1 LELLFKINRDH
12 TESIYHQIR
21 SNIINGIVEG
31 SLPAGN
37 RLPSTRQL
45 ATTLKVSRN
54 TVSRVYENLTTDGFL
69 HVRERSGYF
78 INSNVRNDW
87 VEEPEVKPVAL
98 HKISPWAQKLTS
110 LPSNQPYVIR
120 PADWQKYP
128 YPFIYGQ
135 IDPELLSLSDW
146 RECSKLALSKSSVED
161 WTSDA
166 ITEDDP
172 ELAEQI
178 CTMLLPRRGI
188 FVSAD
193 QLMVTIGAQNALF
206 LAGALVIGKDTSLGF
221 ENPGYCDA
229 RNGFESVGAK
239 IKPLPIDDDGIKID
253 HRLDSCDIV
262 YTTPS
267 HHYPTNVTLPMERR
281 EALLQRADKADF
293 LIIEDDYESE
303 VNFVSQP
310 HPALKSMD
318 ENGRV
323 LYVSSLSKNLF
334 PGLRIGYMVAPPDF
348 IAEARA
354 LRRQMYRHPSA
365 HAQRTVALFIKLGY
379 YDTMV
384 KRLHHVYRER
394 WEITGKALEKHL
406 GEFFKIKTFGGTS
419 FWVTGPEDLDADVLA
434 AEALKKGVIIESGE
448 PMFLPAKNKKGRPK
462 NNFRIGFSSIPTERI
477 EKGVKILAETLAA
490 TRAIS
495 S

>member
-1 LELLFKINRDH
+1 MELLFKINRDH
-12 TESIYHQIR
+12 TESIYYQIR

-31 SLPAGN
+31 NLPAGN

-69 HVRERSGYF
+69 QARERSGYF
-78 INSNVRNDW
+78 INSHLKNDW
-87 VEEPEVKPVAL
+87 VEEPQTKPVTSD
-98 HKISPWAQKLTS
+98 KVSPWAKKLTAS
-110 LPSNQPYVIR
+110 PSNQPYVNR

-135 IDPELLSLSDW
+135 IDPDLLSLSDW

-188 FVSAD
+188 FVSTD

-206 LAGALVIGKDTSLGF
+206 LSGALVIEKGTRLGF

-239 IKPLPIDDDGIKID
+239 IKPLPVDADGIKVD
-253 HRLDSCDIV
+253 HRLDTCDVV

-281 EALLQRADKADF
+281 EALLKRANDADF

-303 VNFVSQP
+303 INFVSQP

-348 IAEARA
+348 IEEARA

-384 KRLHHVYRER
+384 KRLHQVYRER
-394 WEITGKALEKHL
+394 WEITGGALEKYL
-406 GEFFKIKTFGGTS
+406 GGFFKVKTFGGTS
-419 FWVTGPEDLDADVLA
+419 FWITGPEELDANNLA
-434 AEALKKGVIIESGE
+434 AAALKKGVIIESGD
-448 PMFLPAKNKKGRPK
+448 PMFLPSKSNRGRHR

-477 EKGVKILAETLAA
+477 ENGVKILAETMAE
-490 TRAIS
+490 IN
-495 S
+495 

>member
-1 LELLFKINRDH
+1 MELVFKIDRDRSD
-12 TESIYHQIR
+12 SIYNQIR

-45 ATTLKVSRN
+45 ATSLKVSRN
-54 TVSRVYENLTTDGFL
+54 TVSRVYENLADDGFL
-69 HVRERSGYF
+69 KVRERSGYF
-78 INSNVRNDW
+78 INTYSRDNW
-87 VEEPEVKPVAL
+87 VEAPEVKQSDNL
-98 HKISPWAQKLTS
+98 QESPWAQRLVS
-110 LPSNQPYVIR
+110 SPLSQPYVKR
-120 PADWQKYP
+120 PADWQNYP

-135 IDPELLSLSDW
+135 IDHDLLSLTDW

-188 FVSAD
+188 FVSPD
-193 QLMVTIGAQNALF
+193 QLMITIGAQNALF
-206 LAGALVIGKDTSLGF
+206 LAGALVTKEGTQLGF
-221 ENPGYCDA
+221 EEPGYCDA
-229 RNGFESVGAK
+229 RNGFISVGAK
-239 IKPLPIDDDGIKID
+239 IKPLPVDEHGIKIN
-253 HRLDSCDIV
+253 HRLDNCDII

-281 EALLQRADKADF
+281 DALLQRAKAADF
-293 LIIEDDYESE
+293 IIIEDDYESE

-318 ENGRV
+318 EDGRV

-334 PGLRIGYMVAPPDF
+334 PGLRIGYMVAPADF
-348 IAEARA
+348 IEEARA
-354 LRRQMYRHPSA
+354 LRRQMYRHPST
-365 HAQRTVALFIKLGY
+365 HGQRTVALFIKLGY

-384 KRLHHVYRER
+384 KRLHQVYQER
-394 WEITGKALEKHL
+394 WEITGKALEKYC
-406 GEFFKIKTFGGTS
+406 GDFFKVETFGGTS
-419 FWVTGPEDLDADVLA
+419 FWVTGPDDLDADLLA
-434 AEALKKGVIIESGE
+434 LKALKKGVTIEPGA
-448 PMFLPAKNKKGRPK
+448 PMYFKSKDNGPSHKNH
-462 NNFRIGFSSIPTERI
+462 FRVGFASIPTDRI
-477 EKGVKILAETLAA
+477 EKGIELLAETLDE
-490 TRAIS
+490 ID
-495 S
+495 